1 MTPLLADVPAWA
13 AVVVIASTVAALA
26 LIAIGLAI
34 VKRLEPELVEIPYW
48 SHEAIEQSTDE
59 LVAARRDL
67 DCGRVDDAKFRLDR
81 ILSDVDSAWRCRA

>member
-13 AVVVIASTVAALA
+13 AVVGIASTVAALA

-34 VKRLEPELVEIPYW
+34 VKGLRPTFVEVPLW
-48 SHEAIEQSTDE
+48 SPVVEDATDE

-67 DCGRVDDAKFRLDR
+67 DCGRLDDAKYRLDR
-81 ILSDVDSAWRCRA
+81 VLSDIDSAWRCRA